1 MTDNASRD
9 SDLREKLRLL
19 EEKFAARLPEKL
31 AELDS
36 ALQQCRQGSPDQ
48 QVLVTLYHL
57 LHTMAGS
64 AGTFGFGLLGRGAN
78 ALEMQFKALSVAE
91 SRTEEKLMQA
101 CDNLAEFLHWT
112 MLDPKGGS
120 TAVPK
125 PVAAPVAPSPAPAPT
140 PVVVTDSR
148 LVYLVDDDAVA
159 QQHIASQLESFGYE
173 VVVMIALDGLA
184 DAIVTRAPSAIII
197 DIGFL
202 QRGQYGAAD
211 IVRMQQLPMQ
221 SIPVIFTSNN
231 AGFVSR
237 LAAIRAGA
245 RGYFVKP
252 VDVVALIDRLD
263 VVTTRD
269 KKQPCRILI
278 VDDDT
283 GGSEFHASVLR
294 SAGME
299 VRLLHEP
306 SDILQV
312 LAEFRPEL
320 VVMDVYMPGCN
331 GVELTKM
338 LRQDSLLLDIPI
350 VFLSTEANLD
360 RQLEAIQAG
369 ADDFLTKPISSEHLL
384 SSLTSRIERYRLLRD
399 LIVRDGLTGLY
410 KHSTLKEHLA
420 REFARAKR
428 SHTPL
433 AVAMIDLDFFKN
445 VNDHYGHP
453 AGDQVLRTLSRLLQQ
468 RLRRV
473 DIIGRY
479 GGEEFSVIFPDTEVK
494 AAVAVLE
501 RVREAFSKIRH
512 HADTGVFTVTFSAGV
527 VGLDHQPDPQAL
539 LGAADAQLYEAKGK
553 GRNRVEYAV

>member
-1 MTDNASRD
+1 
-9 SDLREKLRLL
+9 
-19 EEKFAARLPEKL
+19 
-31 AELDS
+31 
-36 ALQQCRQGSPDQ
+36 
-48 QVLVTLYHL
+48 
-57 LHTMAGS
+57 
-64 AGTFGFGLLGRGAN
+64 
-78 ALEMQFKALSVAE
+78 
-91 SRTEEKLMQA
+91 
-101 CDNLAEFLHWT
+101 

-120 TAVPK
+120 TAAPV
-125 PVAAPVAPSPAPAPT
+125 PVAAPDKALAAALAM
-140 PVVVTDSR
+140 DAR
-148 LVYLVDDDAVA
+148 LVYLVDDDALA

-173 VVVMIALDGLA
+173 VVVMTGLDGLA
-184 DAIVTRAPSAIII
+184 GAIVARAPSAIII
-197 DIGFL
+197 DMGFL

-221 SIPVIFTSNN
+221 SIPVIFTSNS

-263 VVTTRD
+263 VVTTREQ
-269 KKQPCRILI
+269 KQPCRILI
-278 VDDDT
+278 VDDDASV
-283 GGSEFHASVLR
+283 SECHASILR
-294 SAGME
+294 GARME

-306 SDILQV
+306 SGILQA

-320 VVMDVYMPGCN
+320 VVMDVHMPGCN

-338 LRQDSLLLDIPI
+338 MRQDSLLLDIPI
-350 VFLSTEANLD
+350 VFLSTESNLD

-369 ADDFLTKPISSEHLL
+369 ADDFLTKPISSEHLI

-410 KHSTLKEHLA
+410 KHATLKEHLA

-433 AVAMIDLDFFKN
+433 ALAMIDLDFFKN

-494 AAVAVLE
+494 VAVAVLE
-501 RVREAFSKIRH
+501 RVREAFAKIRH
-512 HADTGVFTVTFSAGV
+512 HTDTGVFTVTFSAGV
-527 VGLDHQPDPQAL
+527 VGLDQQPDPQAL

-553 GRNRVEYAV
+553 GRNRVEYVA